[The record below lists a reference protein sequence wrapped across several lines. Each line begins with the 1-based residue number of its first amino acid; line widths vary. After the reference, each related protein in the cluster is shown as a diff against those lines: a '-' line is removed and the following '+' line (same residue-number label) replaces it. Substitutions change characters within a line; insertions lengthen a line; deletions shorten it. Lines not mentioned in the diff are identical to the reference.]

1 MGELVFCEA
10 KSQPNRTLVLRSRLS
25 FVSSYYLGLNVF
37 HHRASSV
44 FRGISAHHGVHRA
57 PGNKKKKHQAEPSA
71 SSLLHQLDHWNLLKK
86 KFDHWKNKAQ
96 NQSVLQRAGP
106 RNINLR
112 TQPIAPHL
120 LSPTLQRQKNNY
132 KYSWTTMTPNAT

>member
-25 FVSSYYLGLNVF
+25 FVSSYYLPLQ
-37 HHRASSV
+37 
-44 FRGISAHHGVHRA
+44 
-57 PGNKKKKHQAEPSA
+57 KKKKKPGRTIGLEFTPPVGPLEFAQ
-71 SSLLHQLDHWNLLKK
+71 KK